1 MKIGILTFVHAYN
14 YGAELQSF
22 ALQRKLRNLGLDAEV
37 LNIYRPAD
45 SQYKHTNESDS
56 RFKRLLQLSS
66 KKDLKAR
73 VHVFVASLIEKF
85 NYFVYHKNY
94 VNRENN
100 FSNFHL
106 QYTKLS
112 DKTYYNF
119 QELYESKLSYT
130 HIIVGS
136 DQVWNFMNE
145 FSVEPFFLTFAKNI
159 KKISYAASIGHSEL
173 PQELVP
179 YYRKWSNELDYIS
192 LREEQGAKI
201 IRDITQRDDVVCTLD
216 PTFLLTK
223 DEWLSSLDLHKE
235 TGEEPYIIMYLLS
248 RSPFSIELA
257 KMVAAQKGLKIKI
270 ISTAAYSYNKDPEIT
285 YYDGVSP
292 RIFVELFA
300 NASFAITNSFHGTS
314 FAVNFNIPFISTS
327 RSTKRYNSR
336 FLTLLSNTG
345 LKNRLIYE
353 DLQKLTDCSTVVDDN
368 VDFDLCNDYLNMAR
382 QQSLEFLSQS
392 LNFDL
397 KVSFTK

>member
-22 ALQRKLRNLGLDAEV
+22 ALQRKLRNMGLDAEV

-45 SQYKHTNESDS
+45 PQYKHTKKSDC

-73 VHVFVASLIEKF
+73 CHIFIASLIEKF
-85 NYFVYHKNY
+85 NFYLHHKKY
-94 VNRENN
+94 KIREKN
-100 FSNFHL
+100 FYGFHL
-106 QYTKLS
+106 EYTKLS

-119 QELYESKLSYT
+119 QELYECQLPYT
-130 HIIVGS
+130 HLIVGS

-173 PQELVP
+173 PGELVP
-179 YYRKWSNELDYIS
+179 YYRKWANELDYIS

-201 IRDITQRDDVVCTLD
+201 IRDITQRNDVVCTLD

-223 DEWLSSLDLHKE
+223 DEWINSLDLH
-235 TGEEPYIIMYLLS
+235 EEIEDGPYLVMYLLS
-248 RSPFSIELA
+248 RSHFSIELA
-257 KMVAAQKGLKIKI
+257 KIIAAKRGLKIKL
-270 ISTAAYSYNKDPEIT
+270 ISTSAYSYNKDPEIK

-292 RIFVELFA
+292 RVFVDLFA

-336 FLTLLSNTG
+336 FLTLLTNTG
-345 LKNRLIYE
+345 LKSRLIYE
-353 DLQKLTDCSTVVDDN
+353 DQQNLTDCSAVVESN
-368 VDFDLCNDYLNMAR
+368 VNFDICNEYLNKAR
-382 QQSLEFLSQS
+382 TQSLEFLSQG
-392 LNFDL
+392 LNADL
-397 KVSFTK
+397 GV

>member
-22 ALQRKLRNLGLDAEV
+22 ALQRKLRNMGLDAEV

-45 SQYKHTNESDS
+45 PQYKHTKKSDS

-73 VHVFVASLIEKF
+73 VHVFFAFLIERLNFYIHNKQ
-85 NYFVYHKNY
+85 YE
-94 VNRENN
+94 NREKN
-100 FSNFHL
+100 FTGFHL
-106 QYTKLS
+106 QFTKLS

-119 QELYESKLSYT
+119 QELYECQLPYT
-130 HIIVGS
+130 HMIVGS

-145 FSVEPFFLTFAKNI
+145 FSVEPFFLTFAKSAI
-159 KKISYAASIGHSEL
+159 KISYSASIGHSEL
-173 PQELVP
+173 PKELVP
-179 YYRKWSNELDYIS
+179 YYRKWAGELDYIS

-201 IRDITQRDDVVCTLD
+201 IRDITQRNDVTCTLD

-223 DEWLSSLDLHKE
+223 NEWLNSLELRDDIE
-235 TGEEPYIIMYLLS
+235 EEPYLIMYLLS

-257 KMVAAQKGLKIKI
+257 KMIAAKRGLKIKLI
-270 ISTAAYSYNKDPEIT
+270 TTAAYSYSKDPEIT

-292 RIFVELFA
+292 RVFVNLFA

-345 LKNRLIYE
+345 FKDRLIYE
-353 DLQKLTDCSTVVDDN
+353 DLQNLSDCSTVVDNDVN
-368 VDFDLCNDYLNMAR
+368 FDLCNAYLKKAR
-382 QQSLEFLSQS
+382 QQSLYFLSQS
-392 LNFDL
+392 LNTVFGEY
-397 KVSFTK
+397 